1 MSAAAGAE
9 LERLY
14 GTDEPPVAW
23 RTVRA
28 GPLSADLEAGQLR
41 YVRWHGVEVLRAV
54 SFLVRDA
61 HWGTYAAA
69 IDGLEVAE
77 EPEAFTVR
85 YRAHCAPGAGDFSY
99 RATISGEAGGRLR
112 FEVEGA
118 PAAALST
125 NRTGFVVLHP
135 LAGVVGEPIEVE
147 HTGGAVETVTV
158 RRAISPREPIRDIFA
173 LTHRPAA
180 GLSARVE
187 MTGDAYDME
196 DQRNWTDASLKTY
209 VRPLSKP
216 WPYTIAAG
224 ETVRQSVTVTVGG
237 VPAAGAIAATGG
249 EARLAWRPAGGAFPR
264 FGLMVE
270 GGDVGPALAQA
281 AALRE
286 LGAGGLILRPGA
298 PADLAGLADLARAL
312 GVPATLQVAIPATD
326 PAAELAGWAAAA
338 AAAGLSVAAVLA
350 MPYRLYPLR
359 PAGAAMGEASL
370 ADIVAAA
377 RAAFPGAAI
386 GGGVLTGFPEFN
398 RNRPPP
404 GVDFVAHGTSA
415 IVHAA
420 DDRSVLET
428 LEALPD
434 VFASAHAIAPGTPYR
449 VGPAAIGRAPN
460 PAGPPRWRARR
471 EARRTLGRHDPRHG
485 ALFGAAWAVG
495 YTAAAAAG
503 GVAELTLGHATG
515 DFGVL
520 GPGGAPRPLCHVL
533 RGLARGAGSPALA
546 AETGTPALAAT
557 GFTGPQGEE
566 IWLANLTPAPR
577 RVVLPRPAR
586 AAVLEAA
593 DFERAAGDPGWLDR
607 PAAAGAELRLG
618 PFAVARLVLD

>member
-1 MSAAAGAE
+1 M
-9 LERLY
+9 ERLY
-14 GTDEPPVAW
+14 GTEEPPVAW
-23 RTVRA
+23 RTLRA
-28 GPLSADLEAGQLR
+28 GPLSADLENGQLR
-41 YVRWHGVEVLRAV
+41 YLRWHGVEVLRAI

-61 HWGTYAAA
+61 HWGTYGAD

-77 EPEAFTVR
+77 APEAFTVR
-85 YRAHCAPGAGDFSY
+85 YRARCAPGAGDFTY
-99 RATISGEAGGRLR
+99 RALIRGEASGRLT
-112 FEVEGA
+112 FEVEGT
-118 PAAALST
+118 PATDLAT

-135 LAGVVGEPIEVE
+135 LAGVVGESLEVE
-147 HTGGAVETVTV
+147 HTGGAVETVTAP
-158 RRAISPREPIRDIFA
+158 RAISPREPIRDIFA

-180 GLSARVE
+180 GVSARVE

-224 ETVRQSVTVTVGG
+224 EMVRQSVTVTLAGAVAAAA
-237 VPAAGAIAATGG
+237 VVAAGNGAQ
-249 EARLAWRPAGGAFPR
+249 LAWRPAGRTFPG

-270 GGDVGPALAQA
+270 GGDVGAALAQA
-281 AALRE
+281 GTLRE

-298 PADLAGLADLARAL
+298 PGELAGLAGLQQAL
-312 GVPATLQVAIPATD
+312 GLPATLQVAIPALD
-326 PAAELAGWAAAA
+326 PATELAGWAAAV
-338 AAAGLSVAAVLA
+338 AAAGLPVAAVLA
-350 MPYRLYPLR
+350 TPYRLYPLR
-359 PAGAAMGEASL
+359 PAGAAVGDASL
-370 ADIVAAA
+370 ADIVMAA

-386 GGGVLTGFPEFN
+386 GGGVLTAFTEFN

-434 VFASAHAIAPGTPYR
+434 VFASAHAIAPNTPYR
-449 VGPAAIGRAPN
+449 VGPAAIGLALN
-460 PAGPPRWRARR
+460 PDGPARWRGPG
-471 EARRTLGRHDPRHG
+471 EGRRTMVRNDPRHG

-503 GVAELTLGHATG
+503 GVAELTLGQATG

-520 GPGGAPRPLCHVL
+520 RADGARRPLYHVL

-546 AETGTPALAAT
+546 VETGTAALAAT

-566 IWLANLTPAPR
+566 IWVANLTPAPVR
-577 RVVLPRPAR
+577 LPLPAPAR
-586 AAVLEAA
+586 KAVLDAAA
-593 DFERAAGDPGWLDR
+593 DPDWLDR
-607 PAAAGAELRLG
+607 LAPAADGVPLG
-618 PFAVARLVLD
+618 PFAVARLVFG